1 PPPPAASDEAET
13 APAETETLA
22 REQVVETAD
31 QPTDQARPSEQ
42 PAASTATSSPDRI
55 VSAPAATRAAP
66 PRPTVARPLPS
77 LSPAPLPAT
86 DLGEEATGEDQ
97 AITVRG
103 SRSEA
108 TNYYIDGVR
117 VGTSDRAAEK
127 QQNVAASVAP
137 RTRTPAPFSLDNPAA
152 RYIEG
157 RVTDE
162 FDQPIAGAHVNP
174 YGMPVGEF
182 TDSSGYFRLQVDRG
196 VRNLMVQTDG
206 YEQLA
211 VSLPARDTGLLQLEL
226 IEEDADSRPSGP
238 YNYRRT
244 SIVIDKQPVTVTPA
258 GGYRRLRDSLRA
270 NRPTELPTGRV
281 RLLFTINVAGQIGKF
296 RVERSPSPA
305 LAEWVIEQLRQVEDW
320 QVQGGGE
327 SREDVEVVYS
337 ILFRP

>member
-1 PPPPAASDEAET
+1 M
-13 APAETETLA
+13 
-22 REQVVETAD
+22 
-31 QPTDQARPSEQ
+31 
-42 PAASTATSSPDRI
+42 
-55 VSAPAATRAAP
+55 
-66 PRPTVARPLPS
+66 
-77 LSPAPLPAT
+77 
-86 DLGEEATGEDQ
+86 
-97 AITVRG
+97 
-103 SRSEA
+103 
-108 TNYYIDGVR
+108 
-117 VGTSDRAAEK
+117 
-127 QQNVAASVAP
+127 AP

-162 FDQPIAGAHVNP
+162 FDQPLAGVHVNP

-238 YNYRRT
+238 YDYRRT

-270 NRPTELPTGRV
+270 NRPEELPTGRV
-281 RLLFTINVAGQIGKF
+281 RLLFTINVAGKIGKF
-296 RVERSPSPA
+296 RVERTPSPV